1 MFDSSDRPQF
11 VPIEVDVPTKER
23 NGIKVTVT
31 VKQNDHQRI
40 YQEATRVLMFVEANI
55 NVIAQNFDLERAK
68 KEFASNVVYADDD
81 VIIANQ
87 RAINGLSNISKYNAI
102 QGNVC
107 YPIDIS
113 TIESI
118 VKVKHMFGN
127 GGGSNGFIYFFK
139 FNRGELNVPPSREEI
154 SYDKIYVDRVIR
166 KSEAVINRISKKI
179 VADVSKVKTIYDYMA
194 FLTSMHRNNAY
205 TSFSGLFYSSDVH
218 TSSTAFLNSSI
229 EYPNPYDES
238 IVMKRSSIL
247 SDINNSNSINDII
260 RTTHIMYPIGTATLS
275 TGIKEHLTTTGT
287 KADEYKAN
295 IPKFSVQLILNSG
308 TLSVSE
314 GFSESEKEH
323 FKTTK
328 YTPRDT
334 QHHER
339 SLSSYRG
346 ITFIK
351 YDGLKQLT
359 MMHFNKLSSN
369 SVFGDGVYFV
379 NDLDEKTITRCREI
393 TIKLLSASGNE
404 YNANIMKSSKHRVF
418 TTSAVWDDYLTTKSD
433 VFRGID
439 ITVATLNRDYIRQY
453 GYVEFRK
460 AVITEA
466 DECQKYIESGEYL
479 IARTYGHEADI
490 TVSYKGSDSKITDK
504 EIASGIISAMFTVL
518 RDTTLSAY
526 KGVIFI
532 KKTSYDKLAKKD
544 IDMSDLVD
552 AKLSTF
558 IQEYDF
564 IADWLGADAHKPK
577 VESYRKIA
585 QTLATRG
592 INDTIFTEV
601 VSTIDK
607 LSEKFTVAIK
617 NANIGASNGYRND
630 IQGIITRGFKD
641 VSTIIP
647 IGSQSKGTIS
657 VLLSDIVNK
666 YPLVGV
672 LNPNVISETRVAATI
687 ADYIVQHREYLQL
700 KAEDEARKMSTAKVV

>member
-1 MFDSSDRPQF
+1 
-11 VPIEVDVPTKER
+11 
-23 NGIKVTVT
+23 
-31 VKQNDHQRI
+31 
-40 YQEATRVLMFVEANI
+40 
-55 NVIAQNFDLERAK
+55 
-68 KEFASNVVYADDD
+68 
-81 VIIANQ
+81 
-87 RAINGLSNISKYNAI
+87 
-102 QGNVC
+102 
-107 YPIDIS
+107 
-113 TIESI
+113 
-118 VKVKHMFGN
+118 
-127 GGGSNGFIYFFK
+127 
-139 FNRGELNVPPSREEI
+139 
-154 SYDKIYVDRVIR
+154 
-166 KSEAVINRISKKI
+166 
-179 VADVSKVKTIYDYMA
+179 
-194 FLTSMHRNNAY
+194 
-205 TSFSGLFYSSDVH
+205 
-218 TSSTAFLNSSI
+218 
-229 EYPNPYDES
+229 
-238 IVMKRSSIL
+238 
-247 SDINNSNSINDII
+247 
-260 RTTHIMYPIGTATLS
+260 
-275 TGIKEHLTTTGT
+275 
-287 KADEYKAN
+287 
-295 IPKFSVQLILNSG
+295 
-308 TLSVSE
+308 
-314 GFSESEKEH
+314 
-323 FKTTK
+323 
-328 YTPRDT
+328 
-334 QHHER
+334 
-339 SLSSYRG
+339 
-346 ITFIK
+346 
-351 YDGLKQLT
+351 
-359 MMHFNKLSSN
+359 
-369 SVFGDGVYFV
+369 
-379 NDLDEKTITRCREI
+379 
-393 TIKLLSASGNE
+393 
-404 YNANIMKSSKHRVF
+404 MKSSKHRVF
-418 TTSAVWDDYLTTKSD
+418 TTSAVWDDYLTTKLD

-504 EIASGIISAMFTVL
+504 EMASSIISAMFTVL